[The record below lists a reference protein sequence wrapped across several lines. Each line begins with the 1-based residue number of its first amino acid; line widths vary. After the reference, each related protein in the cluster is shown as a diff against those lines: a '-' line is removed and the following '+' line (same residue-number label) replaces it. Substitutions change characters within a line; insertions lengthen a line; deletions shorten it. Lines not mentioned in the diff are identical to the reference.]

1 MIRAF
6 ADGIRRV
13 FRAPTVLA
21 GVWLLTL
28 LVSLP
33 LALAVRGMIAGHLGS
48 SLAADS
54 AVDGVNY
61 EWWQEFESQSSGL
74 GVTFKPT
81 IVGFGAVLDNLS
93 AFIDNEH
100 RPVVIV
106 GAASAYVVLWL
117 FFAGGILDRLAR
129 DRVTRSYGFFAASGV
144 FFFRFLRLAV
154 VMWIVYAF
162 LFGVLH
168 PWLFDRLYP
177 RLIHDMSVERTA
189 FGVRVAL
196 YVVFGLLLAACNLAF
211 DYAKVR
217 AVVED
222 RRSML
227 GALTAA
233 LRFIER
239 NAGAAI
245 GLYIADC
252 LLFLLVLFGYGT
264 FIRGMAVGGGRTMW
278 AGFALGEA
286 YVLARLA
293 VKLVFWATEV
303 SLFQARF
310 AHAGYVNAPKPAWP
324 DSPAA
329 EAVGRMA

>member
-13 FRAPTVLA
+13 LRAPAVLA
-21 GVWLLTL
+21 GVWLMTL

-33 LALAVRGMIAGHLGS
+33 LALAVRGMIAQHLGS
-48 SLAADS
+48 SLAADT
-54 AVDGVNY
+54 AVNGVNY
-61 EWWQEFESQSSGL
+61 EWWQEFSSQASGL
-74 GVTFKPT
+74 GVTLKPT

-93 AFIDNEH
+93 AFVDNEH

-117 FFAGGILDRLAR
+117 FFAGGIIDRLAR
-129 DRVTRSYGFFAASGV
+129 DRTTRSYGFFAASGV

-154 VMWIVYAF
+154 VMWIAYAA
-162 LFGVLH
+162 LFGFVH
-168 PWLFDRLYP
+168 PWLFDTIYP
-177 RLIHDMSVERTA
+177 KMIHNMTVERTA
-189 FGVRVAL
+189 FAVRVVL
-196 YVVFGLLLAACNLAF
+196 YVVFGLVLAGFNVVF

-227 GALTAA
+227 GALAAA
-233 LRFIER
+233 LRFVER
-239 NAGAAI
+239 NFGSAAM
-245 GLYIADC
+245 LYVADF
-252 LLFLLVLFGYGT
+252 LLFLLVVVGYGT
-264 FIRGMAVGGGRTMW
+264 FVRGLAVGGGRMMW

-293 VKLVFWATEV
+293 VKLIFWASEI

-310 AHAGYVNAPKPAWP
+310 AHAGYVNAPKPTWP

-329 EAVGRMA
+329 EAVGRS